1 MCAAVSGCFDHQ
13 EAHSF
18 GKLWIS
24 TCAEVG
30 STYTHSGGTTDAVT
44 WRVLILYVC
53 RKCSGILAAH
63 LILIV
68 QVLKVPEGRMMLLS
82 LSAIAIAEGIQTGYH
97 GVKEACADN
106 VGALQQG
113 SLSEGGKLMGMSLR
127 QLYAALS
134 IVIMLMLYINGQRAA
149 LQHA

>member
-1 MCAAVSGCFDHQ
+1 MC
-13 EAHSF
+13 
-18 GKLWIS
+18 KP
-24 TCAEVG
+24 
-30 STYTHSGGTTDAVT
+30 
-44 WRVLILYVC
+44 
-53 RKCSGILAAH
+53 ILAYLL
-63 LILIV
+63 LIYKLSMM

-106 VGALQQG
+106 VGALQQV